1 MVGRMSDPNASPT
14 PLQLSREWIGDR
26 LVLLIIAGGL
36 IAILLS
42 IVWGLFL
49 NTRSL
54 PNWAENVLV
63 SIATATALKLG
74 DSLSTLVALA
84 SGKQLAASRPLAPP
98 SADTP
103 APDDPTGL
111 NDPARPAGTPD
122 DPVHTT
128 EEPQP

>member
-1 MVGRMSDPNASPT
+1 MSDPNTSPT

-84 SGKQLAASRPLAPP
+84 SGKQLAASRPLATPP
-98 SADTP
+98 ADALAP
-103 APDDPTGL
+103 APDSTGL